1 MEKNTMQTLQWISI
15 GNFVLDPEQPRKLF
29 DQAGLL
35 ALGQNMKAIGQQVP
49 VICYPV
55 DDKYRICDG
64 ARRGLASK
72 PVGIEQLL
80 ALVLP
85 QKPDAAT
92 LHIVQMSLEV
102 HKGGLSVMER
112 SNFLSRIR
120 AANGWPI

>member
-1 MEKNTMQTLQWISI
+1 MAFGENMQ
-15 GNFVLDPEQPRKLF
+15 G
-29 DQAGLL
+29 
-35 ALGQNMKAIGQQVP
+35 IGQQVP

-64 ARRGLASK
+64 ARRVLASK

-102 HKGGLSVMER
+102 HMVGLSVMER

-120 AANGWPI
+120 EENRWPISELAAQ